1 MITLLNKL
9 RKWFLSP
16 DSRLE
21 LGLRTL
27 YHKILATR
35 LAFLVQDWLA
45 KRSYRKWRRKHL
57 NRSTNHIDD
66 FQEIPLVSFVLFC
79 PEGLTPEAQATIQSI
94 KNLQGESREVILF
107 VPGEV
112 QNQDNL
118 SAVQAK
124 SDIRSVVRQ
133 IEDVLD
139 VANGEFLVFCATGDQ
154 FYDPLLIRFYQS
166 VEKDSS
172 IDLIY
177 YDCEY
182 FDVTSGQMAPH
193 FKPDKISPELLLSV
207 NYLSRGFFR
216 TDAARQVVANI
227 ELPKNFFAFEYAL
240 ALKISEKQNS
250 TSHLPAMLAMQT
262 SLVLPKDDLRDV
274 ITKHLSRQGL
284 DEVSYEEHFYLP
296 RFIWKVRDPYVA
308 MVILTK
314 NHHNYLEN
322 LLKSIDRHTRH
333 SNYEILIVDNGSD
346 DQTTLAYYEKIDQVQ
361 NIRIVVYDKPFNY
374 SEAINLGVGSSDSD
388 LVLLLNDDMKVGN
401 DIWLDELTQ
410 WAIRP
415 EIGVVG
421 AKLLREN
428 HTIQHAGIIMGL
440 NGFAGHLYLN
450 APEHYHGLFG
460 PVDWY
465 RNVLAVTGACQ
476 MIRREVFDAV
486 GGYDE
491 GYQLAFGDID
501 FCLRVHQ
508 VGYSNMVTPFTN
520 IFHYEGLTRGYT
532 TPTGDILKGLDDME
546 GILVEGDPYYSPH
559 LSLTRIPK
567 CDLSPS
573 SRASRIHQIE
583 SRKAFYKNAEKW
595 S

>member
-57 NRSTNHIDD
+57 NRSTNHVDD
-66 FQEIPLVSFVLFC
+66 FQEIPLVTFVLFC
-79 PEGLTPEAQATIQSI
+79 PEGLTPKAQATIQSI

-112 QNQDNL
+112 QNQDNIF
-118 SAVQAK
+118 AVQAK
-124 SDIRSVVRQ
+124 YNIRPVVRH

-139 VANGEFLVFCATGDQ
+139 VVNGEFLVFCAAGDQ

-182 FDVTSGQMAPH
+182 FDITSGQMMPH
-193 FKPDKISPELLLSV
+193 FKPGKFSPELLLSV
-207 NYLSRGFFR
+207 NYLSRGLIR

-240 ALKISEKQNS
+240 ALKMSEKLNS
-250 TSHLPAMLAMQT
+250 ISCIPSMLSTQI
-262 SLVLPKDDLRDV
+262 SLVLSKDDDLRGV
-274 ITKHLSRQGL
+274 IAKHLSRQGL
-284 DEVSYEEHFYLP
+284 VEISYEERLSLP
-296 RFIWKVRDPYVA
+296 RFIWKVKDPSVA
-308 MVILTK
+308 MIILTK
-314 NHHNYLEN
+314 NHHQYVEN
-322 LLKSIDRHTRH
+322 LLKSIRNHTRSSKH
-333 SNYEILIVDNGSD
+333 DILIVDNGSD
-346 DQTTLAYYEKIDQVQ
+346 DQATLAYYEKIDQAQ

-374 SEAINLGVGSSDSD
+374 SEAINFGVGSTNAD

-401 DIWLDELTQ
+401 DLWLDELTQ

-415 EIGVVG
+415 GIGVVG

-450 APEHYHGLFG
+450 APEHYQGLFG

-476 MIRREVFDAV
+476 MVRREIFEAV

-491 GYQLAFGDID
+491 AYRLAFGDID

-508 VGYSNMVTPFTN
+508 LGYRNMVTPFAN
-520 IFHYEGLTRGYT
+520 IFHYEGQTRGYT
-532 TPTGDILKGLDDME
+532 TPTGDILKGLEDME
-546 GILVEGDPYYSPH
+546 GILIEGDPYYSPH

-573 SRASRIHQIE
+573 SRVSRIQQIE
-583 SRKAFYKNAEKW
+583 SRKAFYKNAA
-595 S
+595 